1 MLDRPQNASMS
12 TILLWVWVGITSLYF
27 FGSLAYTFVTNQTL
41 NQKNQL
47 AEQVQAAY
55 ANGYNAAVADA
66 LKSFSG
72 NAFQNGQNNG
82 YLTAFMNLGQALSAQ
97 VADGCKQVIPINLGS
112 GTTMGVVNVAC
123 LQQGQSGATQAPAP
137 TPAQ

>member
-1 MLDRPQNASMS
+1 MLDRTQSPGVS
-12 TILLWVWVGITSLYF
+12 TILLWVWIGITSLYF
-27 FGSLAYTFVTNQTL
+27 FGSIIYTAYTSQNLKQEDQI
-41 NQKNQL
+41 NK
-47 AEQVQAAY
+47 QVQAAY

-97 VADGCKQVIPINLGS
+97 VTDGCKQVIPINLGT

-123 LQQGQSGATQAPAP
+123 LQQGQSGTTQEPAPAP
-137 TPAQ
+137 AQ